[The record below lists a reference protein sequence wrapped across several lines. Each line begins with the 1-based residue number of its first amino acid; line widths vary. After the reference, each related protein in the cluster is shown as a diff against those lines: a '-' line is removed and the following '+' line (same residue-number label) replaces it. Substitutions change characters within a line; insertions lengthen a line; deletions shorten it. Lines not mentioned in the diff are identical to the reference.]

1 MQVEYNQ
8 KAIDRRKFK
17 SLLFRRLSFM
27 IIIILMLVLAWL
39 IISILSDAWGWLTP
53 NFLSSFP
60 SRFPKK
66 AGILP
71 GLVGSILLALLI
83 SLIAIPIGMASAIYL
98 QEYANNKSL
107 FYRLF
112 DLSISNLSG
121 VPSIIYGI
129 LGLSIFSYFTF
140 FKGSLLAGGVTL
152 SLLVLPVI
160 IVASQE
166 ALKSVPKSLK
176 EGAYALGMSKWQVIV
191 AVVFPYALP
200 GMLTGIILAISRAI
214 GEGAPLI
221 VVGAA
226 TIMTKLPTS
235 LSGSFTALPIQIFY
249 WTSLANEDFQHVA
262 AAASIVLIVLLLLLN
277 GIAIFIRQKYQR
289 QVR

>member
-8 KAIDRRKFK
+8 KQINKRKQK
-17 SLLFRRLSFM
+17 SLIFKHLSLL
-27 IIIILMLVLAWL
+27 IIIILLIVLTWLLVS
-39 IISILSDAWGWLTP
+39 IIVDSIGWL
-53 NFLSSFP
+53 NLDFLTRFP

-66 AGILP
+66 SGILP
-71 GLVGSILLALLI
+71 GLVGSLLLAILI
-83 SLIAIPIGMASAIYL
+83 SLIAIPVGVASAIYL
-98 QEYANNKSL
+98 QEYSNRNSW
-107 FYRLF
+107 FYRIF

-129 LGLSIFSYFTF
+129 LGLSIFSYFTY

-166 ALKSVPKSLK
+166 ALKAVPRSLK

-191 AVVFPYALP
+191 AVVLPYALP
-200 GMLTGIILAISRAI
+200 SILTGVILGVSRAI

-226 TIMTKLPTS
+226 TMMTKLPTS

-249 WTSLANEDFQHVA
+249 WTSQPNEQFQHVA
-262 AAASIVLIVLLLLLN
+262 AAASVVLIILLLLMN
-277 GIAIFIRQKYQR
+277 SIAIFIRQKYQR
-289 QVR
+289 VR